1 MKIPRKQIFRDFFRL
16 INRLSLLE
24 KLMYSFFTIALLR
37 AVYATIINIAK
48 NFINYIV
55 ENYQIIIA
63 IFLGITLLGLGLYL
77 YISRARQYKQKIVDK
92 NLNSIDDET
101 NATRNIYTGGGN
113 FNENIHGDVIEIH
126 GNTIYI
132 EHDFSEIAQ
141 ELREL
146 ITKLKNQ
153 GYSEEDAETEIANDL
168 AEEARKKPNVRKK
181 MFMWKKSFSTNTAI
195 THDEKEVAK
204 EVVKTATI
212 YNSTSS
218 NNFTEVPLGTYH
230 RLNELLK
237 ANKWKEADLETAKL
251 IHILAE
257 EEDSTLAEMLNFN
270 KKPRKRSQREN
281 FIYTPFFTYYF
292 FPNSRNIGV
301 VLKKDLNTIDKLW
314 KKYSNGR
321 FGFSVQ
327 KRIWKSLGG
336 GSDTS
341 HNTIEIKEKFGDVV
355 GWRKDG
361 DWVYYAD
368 LNYYN
373 HKKAPHGHLPII
385 FMLQSGASQRC
396 SINFSILE
404 VIVGRI

>member
-1 MKIPRKQIFRDFFRL
+1 
-16 INRLSLLE
+16 
-24 KLMYSFFTIALLR
+24 MYSFFTIALLK
-37 AVYATIINIAK
+37 AVYVTTISIAK
-48 NFINYIV
+48 NFINYIL

-63 IFLGITLLGLGLYL
+63 IFVSTVLFGSGLYL
-77 YISRARQYKQKIVDK
+77 YISSARHKQKILDE
-92 NLNSIDDET
+92 NSIDNET

-113 FNENIHGDVIEIH
+113 FNKNIQGDFIDIH

-132 EHDFSEIAQ
+132 EHDFSEIAEQ
-141 ELREL
+141 ISKL
-146 ITKLKNQ
+146 ITKLENQ
-153 GYSEEDAETEIANDL
+153 GYSQEDAKTEIASEL
-168 AEEARKKPNVRKK
+168 ADEAHKNHKAKDKLFIWEE
-181 MFMWKKSFSTNTAI
+181 SFNTD
-195 THDEKEVAK
+195 TTKTDNEHEVAK
-204 EVVKTATI
+204 EVVKKAII
-212 YNSTSS
+212 YTY
-218 NNFTEVPLGTYH
+218 NFSKNFPEVPLGTYH

-237 ANKWKEADLETAKL
+237 ANKWKEADLETARL

-257 EEDSTLAEMLNFN
+257 REDSVLAEMLNIN
-270 KKPRKRSQREN
+270 KKPGKKSRKEN
-281 FIYTPFFTYYF
+281 LIYAPFFTYYF
-292 FPNSRNIGV
+292 FSNSPNIGI

-314 KKYSNGR
+314 KKYSNDR

-336 GSDTS
+336 RSDTS
-341 HNTIEIKEKFGDVV
+341 YNSKEIKEKFGDVV

-373 HKKAPHGHLPII
+373 HKKAPDGHLPII